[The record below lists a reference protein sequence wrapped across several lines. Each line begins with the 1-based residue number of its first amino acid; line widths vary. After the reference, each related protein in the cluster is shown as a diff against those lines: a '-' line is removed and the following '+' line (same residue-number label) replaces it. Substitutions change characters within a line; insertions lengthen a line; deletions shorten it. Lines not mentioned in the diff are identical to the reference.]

1 MLPAVATQ
9 RMRETGEVTDAVVFD
24 LDGVLIDSEQV
35 WDTVR
40 REVVAAADGRW
51 EPDST
56 ERMQGMSTREWSA
69 YLVSLGVPGPPSAV
83 AQRVIDTMAER
94 YGDRPPLLPGAVEAV
109 RAIAAV
115 LPAGLASSSPRRLID
130 IVLTATGLAPAFAVT
145 MSTEEVARGK
155 PSPDVYLGVAARL
168 GVTPAACVA
177 VEDSSNG
184 IRSAAT
190 AGMRVVAVP
199 NPHYPPAPDALALA
213 AITVP
218 DVRHV
223 TPDLIAALP

>member
-1 MLPAVATQ
+1 M
-9 RMRETGEVTDAVVFD
+9 FD

-35 WDTVR
+35 WDAVR
-40 REVVAAADGRW
+40 RDVVAAAGGRW

-56 ERMQGMSTREWSA
+56 ERMQGMSTVEWSA
-69 YLVSLGVPGPPSAV
+69 YLGSLGVPGPPSDV
-83 AQRVIDTMAER
+83 ATQVIDAMANR
-94 YGDRPPLLPGAVEAV
+94 YGTSPPLLPGAVEAV

-130 IVLTATGLAPAFAVT
+130 IVLTATGLTRAFAVT
-145 MSTEEVARGK
+145 MSTEEVAHGK
-155 PSPDVYLGVAARL
+155 PSPDVYLAVAARL
-168 GVTPAACVA
+168 GVAPIECVA

-184 IRSAAT
+184 LRSAAA

-199 NPHYPPAPDALALA
+199 NPHYPPAADALALA
-213 AITVP
+213 SIVVP
-218 DVRHV
+218 DVRDV